1 MRTKNIAPKGREDKH
16 MKIKIGSLKAKH
28 INFSEPVQVK
38 SINFEAE
45 TFTWMLYSSEQTD
58 TFDYVEHWE
67 AEDV

>member
-1 MRTKNIAPKGREDKH
+1 
-16 MKIKIGSLKAKH
+16 MKIQIESLKAKH

-38 SINFEAE
+38 SIDFEAE
-45 TFTWMLYSSEQTD
+45 TFTWMLYGSEQTD